1 MTLPTGNYLGARL
14 DISQSSVHFLR
25 HHAYLQVTL
34 TFTDRFVL
42 FQVQDPSAIT
52 LQFRLHVCFF
62 TVLFWCAT
70 SVQYKKKM
78 ISFLFMWLIH

>member
-1 MTLPTGNYLGARL
+1 MILNCMTLPTGNYLGARL

-52 LQFRLHVCFF
+52 LVSSSRLLFYCIVLMCNFR
-62 TVLFWCAT
+62 AI
-70 SVQYKKKM
+70 QKM
-78 ISFLFMWLIH
+78 ISFLFM